1 MPLSNESI
9 RIIKDLVEK
18 YPAGPRGS
26 LKKHHYG
33 TSMQWV
39 PTYNRE
45 TNVVHIRDEVG
56 PGIVAQDMK
65 RFFGYDPVVLYK
77 MRLRSQE
84 DCISA
89 IKTVDPTTTHMSAR
103 RDGRRLWIRLEPVF
117 EWIKQNG
124 TEGIWSARW
133 RSFDYGH
140 PLYEGIQ
147 LYARERSEA
156 ESRIALISPM
166 LGVTEND
173 RAVIKFVDLGSAEK
187 AMEFNGKNL
196 QRLTGLHERTIKDL
210 DARLE
215 VERKRLEEARQNS
228 TKIASALMMM
238 NFEEA
243 PEADEEDVP

>member
-1 MPLSNESI
+1 MAFSNESI
-9 RIIKDLVEK
+9 RIVKDLVEK

-33 TSMQWV
+33 TFMEWV

-56 PGIVAQDMK
+56 PGIVAQDRK

-84 DCISA
+84 DCIRA
-89 IKTVDPTTTHMSAR
+89 IGTIDPAATRMSAR

-156 ESRIALISPM
+156 ESRIALISPV

-173 RAVIKFVDLGSAEK
+173 RAVIKFIDLGGPEK
-187 AMEFNGKNL
+187 AMEFNSKNL
-196 QRLTGLHERTIKDL
+196 QLLTGRHERTIKDL

-215 VERKRLEEARQNS
+215 VERQRLEDARQTS
-228 TKIASALMMM
+228 TKIVSALMMM
-238 NFEEA
+238 NFEDS